1 MKKKNIIITGG
12 SKGLGREIVEYYRN
26 TNFNVF
32 VLSRT
37 KIKNKYTNVQNFSVD
52 LSKAKKTKKIMQK
65 IRKKCSE
72 IDLVIC
78 CTGSGKKISNDEIGN
93 LILKKY
99 FDINFFTI
107 SNILDSYLKI
117 YHNKKTKFIVISSI
131 ASKKIIEA
139 PIGYSIAKLSL
150 DFFVKILSKKLSQ
163 YQININLISPGNML
177 TKNNSWDKKL
187 KLNKTKTIN
196 YINKNV
202 PLRKFI
208 SAKDIISII
217 KLLHA
222 KSGDNITGS
231 DFIIDGG
238 QSL

>member
-1 MKKKNIIITGG
+1 MKIAITG
-12 SKGLGREIVEYYRN
+12 STGLIGR
-26 TNFNVF
+26 T
-32 VLSRT
+32 
-37 KIKNKYTNVQNFSVD
+37 
-52 LSKAKKTKKIMQK
+52 
-65 IRKKCSE
+65 
-72 IDLVIC
+72 
-78 CTGSGKKISNDEIGN
+78 
-93 LILKKY
+93 
-99 FDINFFTI
+99 
-107 SNILDSYLKI
+107 
-117 YHNKKTKFIVISSI
+117 
-131 ASKKIIEA
+131 
-139 PIGYSIAKLSL
+139 
-150 DFFVKILSKKLSQ
+150 LSKKLSQ

-208 SAKDIISII
+208 SAKDIIRII

-238 QSL
+238 QSLWKI